1 MRDLYLLSKP
11 RFVGLR
17 NQLVRP
23 ENGKR
28 KRLILMGGLGLAFCG
43 VIFLLSCRVLIYF
56 QSAEVIGDILS
67 RLLLSMVLLTFFSLL
82 IFSHIIGALSNLF
95 LSKDLELYHSTPAP
109 LEEIFLSRVFYT
121 FIDSSWMLIIFGFPI
136 FMAYGYVYRP
146 GPGFYFTL
154 LHMNLAMGIIAAG
167 IGVLMTMVLVY
178 VFPAQRTKDVIML
191 LSVLMLV
198 GLYLMFR
205 FLRPERLVDPDAFF
219 TISQYLSAMEAPYS
233 PYLPT
238 QWITETLWGSLAG
251 STGNS
256 HLFEVALIWTTAAA
270 ILVINVWVAH
280 FVYFEGFS
288 KSQEAK
294 KRNMGGG
301 RLLDIFVRCFTRP
314 FGDDLAAVMA
324 KDVRTF
330 FRDNTQW
337 SQLLLLSALVV
348 VYVYNFSVLP
358 LDMSPV
364 RLSFLQNGLAFLNMG
379 LAGFVLSAVSARFVF
394 TAVSSEGEA
403 YWIVRSSPMRLRR
416 YLWGKFVF
424 FLFPMIILAEILI
437 IVTNLFLEVTPF
449 MMFLSSATMFFM
461 VFGIVAI
468 GVGLGAVYPNFRY
481 QNIAQVSTGFGGVLY
496 MIISSLFIA
505 VVIVLEAWPVYVL
518 FMADLHGSAVPMFQW
533 FIIVLSFFIVLVTSI
548 AAIFVPMKVGL
559 RALKEYE

>member
-1 MRDLYLLSKP
+1 
-11 RFVGLR
+11 
-17 NQLVRP
+17 
-23 ENGKR
+23 
-28 KRLILMGGLGLAFCG
+28 
-43 VIFLLSCRVLIYF
+43 
-56 QSAEVIGDILS
+56 
-67 RLLLSMVLLTFFSLL
+67 
-82 IFSHIIGALSNLF
+82 
-95 LSKDLELYHSTPAP
+95 
-109 LEEIFLSRVFYT
+109 
-121 FIDSSWMLIIFGFPI
+121 
-136 FMAYGYVYRP
+136 
-146 GPGFYFTL
+146 
-154 LHMNLAMGIIAAG
+154 
-167 IGVLMTMVLVY
+167 
-178 VFPAQRTKDVIML
+178 
-191 LSVLMLV
+191 
-198 GLYLMFR
+198 
-205 FLRPERLVDPDAFF
+205 
-219 TISQYLSAMEAPYS
+219 
-233 PYLPT
+233 
-238 QWITETLWGSLAG
+238 
-251 STGNS
+251 
-256 HLFEVALIWTTAAA
+256 
-270 ILVINVWVAH
+270 
-280 FVYFEGFS
+280 
-288 KSQEAK
+288 
-294 KRNMGGG
+294 MGGG

-416 YLWGKFVF
+416 YLWGKFMF
-424 FLFPMIILAEILI
+424 FLSPMILLAETLI

-449 MMFLSSATMFFM
+449 MMFLSSATMFLM

-468 GVGLGAVYPNFRY
+468 GVGLGAVYPDFRY

-518 FMADLHGSAVPMFQW
+518 FMSDLHGNAVPMFQW
-533 FIIVLSFFIVLVTSI
+533 FIIVLSFFLILVASI
-548 AAIFVPMKVGL
+548 LAIFMPMKIGL
-559 RALKEYE
+559 RALQKYE